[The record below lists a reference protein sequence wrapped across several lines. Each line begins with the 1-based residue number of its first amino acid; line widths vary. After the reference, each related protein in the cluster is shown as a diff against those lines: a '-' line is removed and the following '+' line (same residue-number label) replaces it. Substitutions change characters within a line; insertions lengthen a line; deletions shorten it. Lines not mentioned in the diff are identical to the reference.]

1 MSTHLRGRVD
11 FRVDRSSDTVGGAGL
26 PSARSRGSVVSLT
39 PATAVDTLG
48 EAIAELAARLHAATY
63 ELLVLLREFDDATG
77 WNTGFASCAHW
88 FHWRTGIDLG
98 AAREKVRVAHALARL
113 PQVSAALQRGE
124 ISYATV
130 RALSS
135 VATPATDAQLLDL
148 AYAGT
153 TAHVERLVRA
163 WRRCDRV
170 AAADAERRHLH
181 RELFTW
187 VDDDGMLVLRRRLT
201 PELGAVVQRALEAAA
216 ERLRSAA
223 REVAPT
229 STADEVTVGQ
239 RRADALG
246 LLAECAL
253 SGDLDGG
260 AAGDAVAGYPTG
272 VTRAI
277 RLASRTGALCSTRR

>member
-77 WNTGFASCAHW
+77 WNNGFASCAHW

-170 AAADAERRHLH
+170 RPRTRSADICIASSSPGCTTTACWCSAAASRPSSAPSCSERWRP
-181 RELFTW
+181 RRSAY
-187 VDDDGMLVLRRRLT
+187 GRPRARSPPRRR
-201 PELGAVVQRALEAAA
+201 R
-216 ERLRSAA
+216 
-223 REVAPT
+223 
-229 STADEVTVGQ
+229 
-239 RRADALG
+239 
-246 LLAECAL
+246 
-253 SGDLDGG
+253 
-260 AAGDAVAGYPTG
+260 
-272 VTRAI
+272 TR
-277 RLASRTGALCSTRR
+277 